1 MEASWDKRP
10 TAASENGMTQPH
22 TLGAPPPDRASSRK
36 LFDFSGVGAHIA
48 ALYDAIKCDRSGARV
63 HEPPGHFP
71 LRPRT
76 IPDSPLL
83 PVGTQIL
90 VAAEGTAL
98 DKQGIARFL
107 EGHKNVFPDLVLVH
121 TGAPGAES
129 IAGEWAE
136 RNDVP
141 QIVYA
146 PDPAGETAGQRSARL
161 EAIFTVTAPERIY
174 DLSAA
179 GHPSELADVARQRGR
194 PVVTMQAITDSALD
208 VVPAGTRQFFPPP
221 ARRVDM
227 NDHPSQNPA
236 QTGQPREEQDQP
248 TGTHILITGAGKEP
262 NIQAFLE
269 LLYRLSH
276 RFPDLVLVHTNEPG
290 TEAVLKQ
297 WATNRD
303 IPQVIVPADPA
314 GETSEQ
320 RRHRHSGILDR
331 FQFVRIYDFTE
342 PGHRSELADLARERN
357 FIVSESRSAVE
368 KAPSET
374 MDNAAGQTLAPGQD
388 MNMANR
394 SRISHSY

>member
-1 MEASWDKRP
+1 MAVGRDKRLA
-10 TAASENGMTQPH
+10 AASEIGMTQPH
-22 TLGAPPPDRASSRK
+22 TLGASPPDRASPRN
-36 LFDFSGVGAHIA
+36 LFDFSGVGAHIV
-48 ALYDAIKCDRSGARV
+48 ALYNAIKCDRAGDRV
-63 HEPPGHFP
+63 HEAPGHFP
-71 LRPRT
+71 LRPST

-83 PVGTQIL
+83 PVGTRIL

-141 QIVYA
+141 QIIYA
-146 PDPAGETAGQRSARL
+146 PDPAGETAGQRSARH

-179 GHPSELADVARQRGR
+179 GNHSELAELARQRNR
-194 PVVTMQAITDSALD
+194 PVVTMQAIADGALD
-208 VVPAGTRQFFPPP
+208 VVPAGTRQFFSPP
-221 ARRVDM
+221 AHRVDT
-227 NDHPSQNPA
+227 NDCPNQNPA
-236 QTGQPREEQDQP
+236 QTRQPREEQDQP

-262 NIQAFLE
+262 NIQAFFE

-276 RFPDLVLVHTNEPG
+276 RFPDLVVVHTNEPG
-290 TEAVLKQ
+290 TETVLNR

-303 IPQVIVPADPA
+303 IPQVIVSADPA

-320 RRHRHSGILDR
+320 RRHRHNGILDR
-331 FQFVRIYDFTE
+331 FEFVRIYDFTE
-342 PGHRSELADLARERN
+342 PGQRSELADLARERN

-368 KAPSET
+368 KAPSQS
-374 MDNAAGQTLAPGQD
+374 MDNAAGQTVAPGQD

>member
-1 MEASWDKRP
+1 
-10 TAASENGMTQPH
+10 MTQPP
-22 TLGAPPPDRASSRK
+22 TLGASSPDRASPRK

-48 ALYDAIKCDRSGARV
+48 ALYDAIKCDRSGERN

-83 PVGTQIL
+83 PSGTRIL
-90 VAAEGTAL
+90 VAAEDTTL
-98 DKQGIARFL
+98 DKQGIGQFL

-146 PDPAGETAGQRSARL
+146 PDSAGETAAQRSARH
-161 EAIFTVTAPERIY
+161 EAIFNIAAPERIY

-179 GHPSELADVARQRGR
+179 GNYSELADLARQRNR
-194 PVVTMQAITDSALD
+194 PVVTMQAIADGALD
-208 VVPAGTRQFFPPP
+208 VVPAGTRQLFSPP
-221 ARRVDM
+221 AHRVDVD
-227 NDHPSQNPA
+227 NHPSQDPA
-236 QTGQPREEQDQP
+236 QTGQSRKEQYQS
-248 TGTHILITGAGKEP
+248 TGTHILITGVGKEP
-262 NIQAFLE
+262 NIQAFHE

-290 TEAVLKQ
+290 TETVLKR
-297 WATNRD
+297 WATDRD
-303 IPQVIVPADPA
+303 VPQIVISADPA

-320 RRHRHSGILDR
+320 RRDRHNAILDR
-331 FQFVRIYDFTE
+331 FEFVRIYDFTE

-357 FIVSESRSAVE
+357 LIVSESRGAVE
-368 KAPSET
+368 KPPSESI
-374 MDNAAGQTLAPGQD
+374 DNAAGQTVAPGQD
-388 MNMANR
+388 MNMATR

>member
-1 MEASWDKRP
+1 
-10 TAASENGMTQPH
+10 MTQPH
-22 TLGAPPPDRASSRK
+22 TLGASPPDRAFPRK

-48 ALYDAIKCDRSGARV
+48 ALYDAIKCDRAGDQV
-63 HEPPGHFP
+63 QEPAKYFP
-71 LRPRT
+71 LRPKT
-76 IPDSPLL
+76 IPASPLL
-83 PVGTQIL
+83 PVGTRIL
-90 VAAEGTAL
+90 VAAEGAVF
-98 DKQGIARFL
+98 DRQGIARLL
-107 EGHKNVFPDLVLVH
+107 EGHRNVFPDLVLVH

-141 QIVYA
+141 QIIYA
-146 PDPAGETAGQRSARL
+146 PDPAGETAARRKARH
-161 EAIFTVTAPERIY
+161 EAIFNITGPERIY

-179 GHPSELADVARQRGR
+179 GNQSELADVARRRNR
-194 PVVTMQAITDSALD
+194 PVVTMQAIAHGPLD
-208 VVPAGTRQFFPPP
+208 VVPAGTRHSFSPPP
-221 ARRVDM
+221 GRLDIG
-227 NDHPSQNPA
+227 NDPSHDPA
-236 QTGQPREEQDQP
+236 KTPRPREQQDQP
-248 TGTHILITGAGKEP
+248 TGTHVLITGAGKEP
-262 NIQAFLE
+262 NIQAFSE
-269 LLYRLSH
+269 LLYRLGH

-290 TEAVLKQ
+290 TETVLKQ

-314 GETSEQ
+314 GETSQQ
-320 RRHRHSGILDR
+320 RRHRHNGILDR
-331 FQFVRIYDFTE
+331 FEFVRIYDFTE

-374 MDNAAGQTLAPGQD
+374 MDNAAGQAVTPGQD